1 MGEDYR
7 FLLNLQ
13 MVADGME
20 GRFLEMEIYYGEDR
34 AILESVCFFRK
45 GCRMAP
51 YHAYIVKGEELA
63 DALIPDMPCALILTG
78 DIPKGWDNGKN
89 PIIRL
94 PEETDLMELMNLCQ
108 DIFQFHISWADRLKN
123 IMIREGSVEE
133 LCRASYEYFQNPLF
147 IHDARLNVISCPVWR
162 EGMINWEKDESTGL
176 LITPLEVLNEFKT
189 DKEYL
194 HTLTTRGAN
203 LFSTEL
209 RGHRD
214 IYVNI
219 WDEYDSYE
227 ARLVICE
234 LDSALKPGQFIA
246 AEYLADLIRRTL
258 SRRGRME
265 NTYKHALEVMLV
277 GMIQGKRFSDS
288 EIASR
293 IVQCGWKTDDRYVC
307 VRLDV
312 EEEEGNPGA
321 SPTSL
326 CNYVEARVVGSKAI
340 SVDNRVCII
349 INLNMNDHYTSDI
362 SSILRD
368 GLYKAGFSNLFH
380 NLTELDCYYRQASVA
395 LEYCRKKNDMMWSY
409 TFDDIAMDYIG
420 DLCCREFRPQELCA
434 YELTKLKEYDAA
446 NGTELYKTLVLYIL
460 NERNTVATSSEL
472 YVGRSTLFYRLRKIK
487 EITGLD
493 AAHMAEPVQ
502 NLYLRLS
509 VFLTE
514 RMDDR

>member
-1 MGEDYR
+1 M
-7 FLLNLQ
+7 
-13 MVADGME
+13 
-20 GRFLEMEIYYGEDR
+20 
-34 AILESVCFFRK
+34 
-45 GCRMAP
+45 
-51 YHAYIVKGEELA
+51 
-63 DALIPDMPCALILTG
+63 
-78 DIPKGWDNGKN
+78 
-89 PIIRL
+89 
-94 PEETDLMELMNLCQ
+94 
-108 DIFQFHISWADRLKN
+108 
-123 IMIREGSVEE
+123 EE

-203 LFSTEL
+203 LFSAEL

-288 EIASR
+288 EIVSR

>member
-1 MGEDYR
+1 M
-7 FLLNLQ
+7 
-13 MVADGME
+13 
-20 GRFLEMEIYYGEDR
+20 
-34 AILESVCFFRK
+34 
-45 GCRMAP
+45 
-51 YHAYIVKGEELA
+51 
-63 DALIPDMPCALILTG
+63 
-78 DIPKGWDNGKN
+78 
-89 PIIRL
+89 
-94 PEETDLMELMNLCQ
+94 
-108 DIFQFHISWADRLKN
+108 
-123 IMIREGSVEE
+123 
-133 LCRASYEYFQNPLF
+133 
-147 IHDARLNVISCPVWR
+147 
-162 EGMINWEKDESTGL
+162 
-176 LITPLEVLNEFKT
+176 
-189 DKEYL
+189 
-194 HTLTTRGAN
+194 
-203 LFSTEL
+203 
-209 RGHRD
+209 
-214 IYVNI
+214 
-219 WDEYDSYE
+219 
-227 ARLVICE
+227 
-234 LDSALKPGQFIA
+234 
-246 AEYLADLIRRTL
+246 
-258 SRRGRME
+258 
-265 NTYKHALEVMLV
+265 
-277 GMIQGKRFSDS
+277 
-288 EIASR
+288 
-293 IVQCGWKTDDRYVC
+293 
-307 VRLDV
+307 RLDV